1 MEVWFLGGISANGLG
16 WQLSNLSTGI
26 GWKESFPGWKL
37 LSLPPRRMI
46 RTTWFLMGNIYIYT
60 YRYIYIHIYLY
71 FSLRGDDPTETLKSK
86 SLGAL
91 KQHIFSPKTALFHPF
106 SEDFLCQFE
115 SNISTQTVETAEWRL
130 ALKWPVRFFLWN
142 KNDLEMDGEP
152 PSLKKSEN
160 AQIKTSTKYLSFN
173 FSWRESIARFF
184 LNMYCLYY
192 KYKCLSLYTIPVFFQ
207 ESHGFSTKKTLI
219 FGRSRWMCSS
229 KRPTSWAW
237 QSWRLWEG
245 WWLCALWRA
254 AVVLDE

>member
-1 MEVWFLGGISANGLG
+1 M
-16 WQLSNLSTGI
+16 
-26 GWKESFPGWKL
+26 
-37 LSLPPRRMI
+37 
-46 RTTWFLMGNIYIYT
+46 
-60 YRYIYIHIYLY
+60 YLY

-152 PSLKKSEN
+152 PSEN

-173 FSWRESIARFF
+173 FSWRESIAGFF

-192 KYKCLSLYTIPVFFQ
+192 KYKCLYLYTIPVFFQ
-207 ESHGFSTKKTLI
+207 ESHGFSTKNPHFWPLQVDVLFEKANELSVAELEAMGGVVVVCPLKSSRC
-219 FGRSRWMCSS
+219 FGW
-229 KRPTSWAW
+229 
-237 QSWRLWEG
+237 
-245 WWLCALWRA
+245 
-254 AVVLDE
+254 VVIH